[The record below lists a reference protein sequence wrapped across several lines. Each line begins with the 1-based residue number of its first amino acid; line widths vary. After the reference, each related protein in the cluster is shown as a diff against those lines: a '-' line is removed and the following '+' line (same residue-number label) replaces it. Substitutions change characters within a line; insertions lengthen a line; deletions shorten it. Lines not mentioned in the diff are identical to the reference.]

1 MQDDTGGMACKRLD
15 LMRYWTLLKEGGFDP
30 GVVYTDMLRRAEGLG
45 DQDEDQMNHSTVGW
59 SDAEA
64 DEKVSGLS
72 FFIAI

>member
-30 GVVYTDMLRRAEGLG
+30 GEVYTDMLRHAEGVNEE
-45 DQDEDQMNHSTVGW
+45 EDQMNHSAVGG

-64 DEKVSGLS
+64 DEKVTGKRAVSC
-72 FFIAI
+72 